1 MNDLPPL
8 MTDQRKIDQDHLR
21 LLAVFH
27 FVGAALAVLGLVFL
41 LVHYLFFHA
50 VMANPDMWKG
60 QKGGSP
66 PPEVFFAFLRIFY
79 VLFGFFLLAS
89 LVGNLLSAIFLGQ
102 RRHRTFSLL
111 VAGLNCLHVPV
122 GTVLGVFTF
131 VVLLRPSVREAY
143 DAGAPPAL
151 PLVPPAP

>member
-1 MNDLPPL
+1 

-27 FVGAALAVLGLVFL
+27 YVGAALAVLGLGFP

-60 QKGGSP
+60 PKSGPP
-66 PPEVFFAFLRIFY
+66 PPEVFFAFFRIFY
-79 VLFGFFLLAS
+79 VVFGFFLLAS
-89 LVGNLLSAIFLGQ
+89 LAGNLLSAIFLGQ

-143 DAGAPPAL
+143 ETGFPAAPP
-151 PLVPPAP
+151 PVPPAA

>member
-41 LVHYLFFHA
+41 LVHYL
-50 VMANPDMWKG
+50 
-60 QKGGSP
+60 
-66 PPEVFFAFLRIFY
+66 
-79 VLFGFFLLAS
+79 FFLLAS